1 MIHNF
6 YKNKPLILGKNP
18 ILEVYF
24 VHITYFSKLCFNNI
38 IYDKIVLKNKVR
50 KDI

>member
-1 MIHNF
+1 MKKII
-6 YKNKPLILGKNP
+6 IL
-18 ILEVYF
+18 LL
-24 VHITYFSKLCFNNI
+24 KLCFNNV